1 MMQYAVA
8 NHPSDIVS
16 GYGYN
21 SAGLGKKTIKSMQH
35 PNKNNIMH
43 LYLPYDFVF
52 MIPWSFQLGM
62 AVKIAGSPVKNL
74 CYAHSLEAMKKRS
87 GMYTNDIAFIV

>member
-8 NHPSDIVS
+8 NLLSDMVS
-16 GYGYN
+16 EYGYN

-35 PNKNNIMH
+35 FNVCKITH

-52 MIPWSFQLGM
+52 MIPGSFQLGM
-62 AVKIAGSPVKNL
+62 AVKVAGIPVGNFLKL
-74 CYAHSLEAMKKRS
+74 M
-87 GMYTNDIAFIV
+87 G